1 MSLLLDVFHAN
12 MSFSV
17 VQVVSPDELK
27 EDNEYEEI
35 VEDMREECGRY
46 GDFLHLSKSPMMALV
61 AMENLVLSAK

>member
-1 MSLLLDVFHAN
+1 M
-12 MSFSV
+12 
-17 VQVVSPDELK
+17 QVVSHDELK

-61 AMENLVLSAK
+61 AMENLILSAK

>member
-1 MSLLLDVFHAN
+1 MSLSLDVFHAN
-12 MSFSV
+12 VFFSV

-61 AMENLVLSAK
+61 AMENLILSAK